1 MKEYATQYL
10 EGNKKKASDMVDIP
24 DEIRKLITP
33 KDMIYIAP
41 SRVSIRI
48 DDETKRIS
56 CHIPENVQVIIN
68 ILLFIWYYCD
78 KFIQE
83 RKKQQDIF
91 NGIDIVVDGTILIC
105 NDLVDSSFH
114 DWYQSITH
122 AQKVYA
128 NGTNFK
134 KLNSRFLQKVYVD
147 ELVLKDPILQT
158 TKKDADVQQ
167 CQIFNTSWKNPDVV
181 IKSPT
186 HNIEIKPD
194 EKDTWKMMLIA
205 TKK

>member
-1 MKEYATQYL
+1 M
-10 EGNKKKASDMVDIP
+10 
-24 DEIRKLITP
+24 
-33 KDMIYIAP
+33 
-41 SRVSIRI
+41 
-48 DDETKRIS
+48 
-56 CHIPENVQVIIN
+56 
-68 ILLFIWYYCD
+68 
-78 KFIQE
+78 
-83 RKKQQDIF
+83 
-91 NGIDIVVDGTILIC
+91 
-105 NDLVDSSFH
+105 VDSSFH

-128 NGTNFK
+128 NGTDFK

-167 CQIFNTSWKNPDVV
+167 CQIFNTSWENPDVV

-194 EKDTWKMMLIA
+194 EKDSWKMMLIA